1 MEIDLL
7 KKNRRVLTTHE
18 KVEWVHHHRT
28 ECGGV
33 TKGCESMKNSTSA
46 YYYKP
51 KKSRAVREFHDAQ
64 LRDDI
69 EAIHADFHWA
79 GYRTVQKYLFR
90 RHGRWHNGK
99 KLRRV
104 MHEFGLGATIRRQ
117 FVRTTDS
124 DHGLPVYPNLILGMT
139 LTGINQLW
147 VADIT
152 YIRIATGFVYLGVIL
167 DVFPRRIVGWAISKT
182 LDRRFAIQA
191 LKMAIELRKPP
202 EGIIHHSDKGVQ
214 YACSEYVEL
223 LTLNHL
229 RISMSRSGNPYDNA
243 FAESFMKTLKKEE
256 VYLWEYESFIDV
268 AERIPH
274 FIEDVY
280 NRKRVHSGINYLP
293 PVEFESI
300 LADEK
305 QRKQLGRINPKISGK
320 SPA

>member
-1 MEIDLL
+1 
-7 KKNRRVLTTHE
+7 
-18 KVEWVHHHRT
+18 
-28 ECGGV
+28 
-33 TKGCESMKNSTSA
+33 MKISTST

-51 KKSRAVREFHDAQ
+51 KRDRAVRDFKDAQ
-64 LRDDI
+64 LRDEI
-69 EAIHADFHWA
+69 ETIQSEFPKA
-79 GYRTVQKYLFR
+79 GYRTVQTYL
-90 RHGRWHNGK
+90 HQHSGRWYNGK

-104 MHEFGLGATIRRQ
+104 MNKYGLSATIRRQ

-124 DHGLPVYPNLILGMT
+124 AHGLPVYPNFIMGMT

-152 YIRIATGFVYLGVIL
+152 YIRIATGFVYLAVVL
-167 DVFPRRIVGWAISKT
+167 DVFSRRIVGWALSKT
-182 LDRRFAIQA
+182 LDRRFTVEA
-191 LKMAIELRKPP
+191 LKMAIEQRNPP

-214 YACSEYVEL
+214 YACMDYVEL
-223 LTLNHL
+223 LKQHYF

-243 FAESFMKTLKKEE
+243 FAESFMKTLKNEE

-268 AERIPH
+268 AERIPY
-274 FIEDVY
+274 FIEEVY

-305 QRKQLGRINPKISGK
+305 RRKQLGQINLKISGS